1 MSSTWRSTPDPVVK
15 AVPGAVHA
23 ATPASPP
30 ALQREPRFIEA
41 WRRYASDRM
50 SVVGLVII
58 LVVVFAAIFAP
69 WVAPFDPNFQYEGL
83 RRAAP
88 GVEGHLLG
96 TDEVGRDILSRLIY
110 GGRLSLYVSLTPTV
124 IAAMIA
130 LGLGL
135 AAGYAGGKLDQIIMR
150 VLDIFFAFPVVLLAI
165 LIAGVLGAG
174 PRNQI
179 IAIVFI
185 LIPYMARVVRSQVV
199 TLRHQDFIE
208 AAKST
213 GAGPREIIGH
223 ELLPNVI
230 GPLIVYATILV
241 GFMILVAA
249 GLSFFG
255 LGASPPASDWGYM
268 VNSGKGSIT
277 TAPHIVIMPSIVIV
291 LVALAFNFVG
301 DGLRAVLDPH
311 GRQP

>member
-1 MSSTWRSTPDPVVK
+1 MSSTWRSTPVPEAD
-15 AVPGAVHA
+15 AVQSTVQA
-23 ATPASPP
+23 AAPASPP
-30 ALQREPRFIEA
+30 ALAREPRFVEA
-41 WRRYASDRM
+41 WRRYASDRLA
-50 SVVGLVII
+50 VVGLAIL

-69 WVAPFDPNFQYEGL
+69 WVAPYDPNFQYEGL
-83 RRAAP
+83 RRMGP

-110 GGRLSLYVSLTPTV
+110 GGRLSLYVSLTPTIVAAV
-124 IAAMIA
+124 IALI
-130 LGLGL
+130 LGL
-135 AAGYAGGKLDQIIMR
+135 AAGYAGGKIDQIIMR

-179 IAIVFI
+179 IAIIFI
-185 LIPYMARVVRSQVV
+185 LVPYMARVVRSQVV

-213 GAGPREIIGH
+213 GAGPREIIVH

-268 VNSGKGSIT
+268 VNSGKGSIS
-277 TAPHIVIMPSIVIV
+277 TAPHVVLMPSIVIV

-311 GRQP
+311 GRRS

>member
-1 MSSTWRSTPDPVVK
+1 VQGSVEVSAPVT
-15 AVPGAVHA
+15 AE
-23 ATPASPP
+23 S
-30 ALQREPRFIEA
+30 REVGESRFGEA
-41 WRRYASDRM
+41 WRRYAGDRLA
-50 SVVGLVII
+50 VVGLII
-58 LVVVFAAIFAP
+58 IVVVVFAAVFSP

-83 RRAAP
+83 RRAGP

-110 GGRLSLYVSLTPTV
+110 GGRLSLFVSVTPTV
-124 IAAMIA
+124 IAALIA

-135 AAGYAGGKLDQIIMR
+135 AAGYVGGKTDQIIMR
-150 VLDIFFAFPVVLLAI
+150 GLDVFFAFPVVLLAI
-165 LIAGVLGAG
+165 LIAGVLGPG

-179 IAIVFI
+179 IAIIFI
-185 LIPYMARVVRSQVV
+185 LVPYMARVVRTQVV
-199 TLRHQDFIE
+199 TLRHQDFVE
-208 AAKST
+208 AARAT
-213 GAGPREIIGH
+213 GAGPGEIIGH

-230 GPLIVYATILV
+230 GPLIVYATVLV

-268 VNSGKGSIT
+268 VNTGKGTIT
-277 TAPHIVIMPSIVIV
+277 TSPHVVLMPSLVIV

-301 DGLRAVLDPH
+301 DGLRNVLDPH
-311 GRQP
+311 GHTG

>member
-1 MSSTWRSTPDPVVK
+1 MQGSVEVSAPVT
-15 AVPGAVHA
+15 AEARGGGEA
-23 ATPASPP
+23 
-30 ALQREPRFIEA
+30 RFVEG

-50 SVVGLVII
+50 AVAGLAIVAVVTL
-58 LVVVFAAIFAP
+58 AAIFAP

-83 RRAAP
+83 RRAGP
-88 GVEGHLLG
+88 GVDGHLLG

-110 GGRLSLYVSLTPTV
+110 GGRLSLFVSVTPTV
-124 IAAMIA
+124 IAALIA

-135 AAGYAGGKLDQIIMR
+135 AAGYIGGRTDQAIMR
-150 VLDIFFAFPVVLLAI
+150 TLDIFFAFPVVLLAI
-165 LIAGVLGAG
+165 LIAGVLGPG

-179 IAIVFI
+179 IAIIFI
-185 LIPYMARVVRSQVV
+185 LVPYMARVVRTQVV
-199 TLRHQDFIE
+199 SLRTQDFVE
-208 AAKST
+208 AAQAT
-213 GAGPREIIGH
+213 GAGPREIVGH

-230 GPLIVYATILV
+230 GPLIVYATVLV

-268 VNSGKGSIT
+268 VNTGKGTIT
-277 TAPHIVIMPSIVIV
+277 TSPHVVIMPSIVIV

-301 DGLRAVLDPH
+301 DGLRNVLDPQ
-311 GRQP
+311 GDAG